1 MPEHSPAWD
10 PAQYLRHADHRAR
23 PFTDLLER
31 IPDLPAQKQGRPPRI
46 ADLGCGPGNVT
57 ALLATRWP
65 TAHITGYDNSPEML
79 DRAETEHAGPTP
91 GGGRLDFAA
100 ADARTWTPAEPCD
113 LIVSNATLQWVPGHL
128 ERFADWVAALRP
140 GGTFAF
146 QVPGNFTAPSHSLMR
161 ELAGSAR
168 YRHRLAGVLRHA
180 DAVHTPEMYLEHL
193 TALGCTADVWETT
206 YLHLLPGEDP
216 VLDWVK
222 GTGLRPVLTAL
233 ADEPELRE
241 AFLAEYTD
249 ALRAA
254 YPPGPHGTVF
264 PFRRIF
270 AVARKEGRAP

>member
-168 YRHRLAGVLRHA
+168 YRHRLVGVLRHA
-180 DAVHTPEMYLEHL
+180 DAVHTPETYLEHL